1 MRRRGVGSIHSY
13 FLFYYV
19 ELCICFFKGCRECKE
34 CGRKLLFNPHSY
46 KFPQALDVSII
57 SPSGCFILW
66 LSILY
71 IQFIIVLIIFSV
83 YSNWTKIAN
92 KWHILCV
99 FSYSW
104 FRIKGSWSV
113 HSLNGDYLSLVH
125 TGSWGNL
132 LNEIPGS

>member
-1 MRRRGVGSIHSY
+1 MKIRRGVGSVHSY

-34 CGRKLLFNPHSY
+34 CVSKLLFNPHSY
-46 KFPQALDVSII
+46 KCFPQALNVSII
-57 SPSGCFILW
+57 SPSGCFIFR

-71 IQFIIVLIIFSV
+71 IQFIIVLDVF
-83 YSNWTKIAN
+83 SNWTKIAT

-113 HSLNGDYLSLVH
+113 HSFNGDYLSLVH

-132 LNEIPGS
+132 FHEIPDS